1 MRRRTAKDY
10 FTYFAPAIF
19 LMLTGFIVAYQFV
32 EPAPPR
38 YITIATGGS
47 TGAYYEIATLIR
59 FARVIGVF
67 SYN

>member
-47 TGAYYEIATLIR
+47 TGAYYEIAT
-59 FARVIGVF
+59 
-67 SYN
+67 